1 MGAEVP
7 QDFDSPGAILDQV
20 TLFERFRPFL
30 RLLLAAV
37 AIFLIVGGTIGIFR
51 ANLSFHSRFTGDLI
65 TYSGPFAVPMGLLW
79 IGFGLL
85 LIGRIVRRRWRAH
98 FLYVGIGFLLSALLT
113 QAYATFF
120 LS

>member
-1 MGAEVP
+1 MRVEIPRDCGG
-7 QDFDSPGAILDQV
+7 PGAILSQT
-20 TLFERFRPFL
+20 TLFERFRPYL
-30 RLLLAAV
+30 HVLLAAV
-37 AIFLIVGGTIGIFR
+37 AVFLIVGGIMGILR
-51 ANLSFHSRFTGDLI
+51 ANLSFHGRFSGELI

-79 IGFGLL
+79 IGFGIF

-98 FLYVGIGFLLSALLT
+98 FLYVGIGFLLSALLA